1 MDTIWPEPNGFT
13 RDVGLYPLLHEP
25 ARCDIAECDRNTT
38 KCGIVNTP
46 AVRCA
51 GRDNRWDNTCVF
63 PLLETFVAVYETG
76 QFSIAADE
84 LRVSQSTVSAR
95 IAQLEQRLGTPL
107 FERHARADVTATRAG
122 EMLYRSAVE
131 LLAQWRQTQEDVSR
145 AGQARDPFLL
155 MMSNTAAVA
164 LLPRIL
170 DGLRSAG
177 AFERIDMHVRTA
189 NSDDIV
195 EAVEL
200 HRVHMGIVEKPVAA
214 EGIIRTALCDDRLVL
229 AGEHAN
235 DPDNPQTVW
244 LLREH
249 GSGVRYYTDLFFSQR
264 AIQPAHRIEISGNAS
279 ICACLAA
286 GFGTSLVSQGVVPAG
301 VPTAELGMD
310 FSRRFSGVTPRSG
323 LTGVQRQVCGLIT
336 SLFATRLHPGS

>member
-1 MDTIWPEPNGFT
+1 M
-13 RDVGLYPLLHEP
+13 
-25 ARCDIAECDRNTT
+25 
-38 KCGIVNTP
+38 
-46 AVRCA
+46 
-51 GRDNRWDNTCVF
+51 F

-95 IAQLEQRLGTPL
+95 IAQLEQRLGTSL

-122 EMLYRSAVE
+122 ETLYRSAVE
-131 LLAQWRQTQEDVSR
+131 LLAQWRQTQEDVGR

-177 AFERIDMHVRTA
+177 VLERIDMHVRTA

-200 HRVHMGIVEKPVAA
+200 HRAQMGIVEKPVAA

-310 FSRRFSGVTPRSG
+310 FSRRFSGVAPRSG

-336 SLFATRLHPGS
+336 SLFAARLHPGS

>member
-1 MDTIWPEPNGFT
+1 M
-13 RDVGLYPLLHEP
+13 
-25 ARCDIAECDRNTT
+25 
-38 KCGIVNTP
+38 
-46 AVRCA
+46 
-51 GRDNRWDNTCVF
+51 F

-122 EMLYRSAVE
+122 ETLYRSAVK
-131 LLAQWRQTQEDVSR
+131 LLAQWRQTQEDVNR
-145 AGQARDPFLL
+145 AGQAHDPFLL

-170 DGLRSAG
+170 GGLRAQG
-177 AFERIDMHVRTA
+177 ALERVDLRVMTA
-189 NSDDIV
+189 NSDEIV

-200 HRVHMGIVEKPVAA
+200 HRAQMGIVEKPVPA
-214 EGIIRTALCDDRLVL
+214 EGVVRAALCDDRLVL
-229 AGEHAN
+229 AGEHAH
-235 DPDNPQTVW
+235 DPENPATVW

-264 AIQPAHRIEISGNAS
+264 SIQPAHRIEISGNAS

-336 SLFATRLHPGS
+336 SLFAARLHPGS

>member
-1 MDTIWPEPNGFT
+1 M
-13 RDVGLYPLLHEP
+13 
-25 ARCDIAECDRNTT
+25 
-38 KCGIVNTP
+38 
-46 AVRCA
+46 
-51 GRDNRWDNTCVF
+51 F

-95 IAQLEQRLGTPL
+95 IAQLEQRLGTSL

-122 EMLYRSAVE
+122 ETLYRSAVE

-177 AFERIDMHVRTA
+177 ALERVDMHVRTA

-200 HRVHMGIVEKPVAA
+200 HRAHMGIVEKPVAA

-229 AGEHAN
+229 AGEHAH

-264 AIQPAHRIEISGNAS
+264 AIQPAHHIEISGNAS
-279 ICACLAA
+279 ICSCLAA

>member
-1 MDTIWPEPNGFT
+1 M
-13 RDVGLYPLLHEP
+13 
-25 ARCDIAECDRNTT
+25 
-38 KCGIVNTP
+38 
-46 AVRCA
+46 
-51 GRDNRWDNTCVF
+51 
-63 PLLETFVAVYETG
+63 
-76 QFSIAADE
+76 
-84 LRVSQSTVSAR
+84 
-95 IAQLEQRLGTPL
+95 GTSL

-122 EMLYRSAVE
+122 ETLYRSAVE

-145 AGQARDPFLL
+145 AGQAHDPFLL

-177 AFERIDMHVRTA
+177 ALERIDMHVRTA

-200 HRVHMGIVEKPVAA
+200 HRAHMGIVEKPVAS
-214 EGIIRTALCDDRLVL
+214 EGLIRTARCDDRLVL

-249 GSGVRYYTDLFFSQR
+249 GSGVRYYTDLFFSQC

-286 GFGTSLVSQGVVPAG
+286 GFGT
-301 VPTAELGMD
+301 
-310 FSRRFSGVTPRSG
+310 
-323 LTGVQRQVCGLIT
+323 
-336 SLFATRLHPGS
+336 